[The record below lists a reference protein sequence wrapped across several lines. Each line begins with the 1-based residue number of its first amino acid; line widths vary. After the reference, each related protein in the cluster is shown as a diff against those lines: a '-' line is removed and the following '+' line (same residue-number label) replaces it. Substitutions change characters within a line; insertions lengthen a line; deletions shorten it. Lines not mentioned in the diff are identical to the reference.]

1 MSFRYKGRRYR
12 LRPLPIFLLFLII
25 MGICIWLVKGLVGLI
40 RGDDPTGTSS
50 AGSSAPSS
58 QPVKPTGGD
67 PSSSD
72 SSDVS
77 SDPYGDLPEG
87 KLSDWNLILLNHE
100 EDNKIDA
107 ELDFEKVK
115 FDTQYVDSRAGEAY
129 KAMADAAKQEGITLY
144 LRSGYRSI
152 SEQQTNYN
160 ANVQREINRGNSKE
174 EAVRLTNLYYTVP
187 GHSEHHSGLA
197 FDIITPEYHNDVYS
211 LDERFADTDAYRW
224 LTEHCTEY
232 GFVLRYPKDKT
243 TLTQINFEPWHYRYV
258 GKEHAAYMKKHGLVL
273 EEYIALLKRAGR
285 E

>member
-100 EDNKIDA
+100 EDNKIDG

-115 FDTQYVDSRAGEAY
+115 FDTQ
-129 KAMADAAKQEGITLY
+129 
-144 LRSGYRSI
+144 
-152 SEQQTNYN
+152 N

-243 TLTQINFEPWHYRYV
+243 ALTQINFEPWHYRYV